1 MTTKPISYI
10 KDFGHPR
17 GKFSRNIIC
26 AVIKENG
33 IFKLLL
39 DILYNI
45 FNYIYIINY
54 LFNIML
60 LKLL

>member
-1 MTTKPISYI
+1 MTSKPISYI

-33 IFKLLL
+33 KLF
-39 DILYNI
+39 LY
-45 FNYIYIINY
+45 FYKYIIII
-54 LFNIML
+54 LNI
-60 LKLL
+60 K